1 MIMIKLKII
10 SMMLITLVIC
20 VLVFQNDNI
29 GSTLE
34 TNLIYDIQ
42 EVTDFSSL
50 QKAFQQDNGS
60 VRLVALLSPSCPYCI
75 KGYRYMIKLLGE
87 IVDERLKMYIIWE
100 PMLSGDSKELADKVS
115 KEVNDPRM
123 VFQAWDENRVN
134 GKLWTSVM
142 HKADD
147 RWLADG
153 PAWDVYFLY
162 KANEKWDEDK
172 PTNPGYWQHQ
182 GAGTAELKLNY
193 SKLKSKIEE
202 FLAELN

>member
-1 MIMIKLKII
+1 MIKLKILSI
-10 SMMLITLVIC
+10 ILVTLIMS
-20 VLVFQNDNI
+20 VLVFQNNNI
-29 GSTLE
+29 GNTLE
-34 TNLIYDIQ
+34 TDSIYDIP

-50 QKAFQQDNGS
+50 QKAFQQGNGS
-60 VRLVALLSPSCPYCI
+60 VRLVALLSPSCSYCI
-75 KGYRYMIKLLGE
+75 KGYRYMIKLLEE

-123 VFQAWDENRVN
+123 VFQAWDENLVN

-142 HKADD
+142 KKADN
-147 RWLADG
+147 RWLANG

-162 KANEKWDEDK
+162 RANEKWDEDK
-172 PTNPGYWQHQ
+172 PTKPGYWQHQ
-182 GAGTAELKLNY
+182 GAGTAELMLNY

>member
-1 MIMIKLKII
+1 
-10 SMMLITLVIC
+10 
-20 VLVFQNDNI
+20 
-29 GSTLE
+29 
-34 TNLIYDIQ
+34 
-42 EVTDFSSL
+42 
-50 QKAFQQDNGS
+50 
-60 VRLVALLSPSCPYCI
+60 
-75 KGYRYMIKLLGE
+75 MIKLLEE
-87 IVDERLKMYIIWE
+87 IVDERLKMYVIWE

-134 GKLWTSVM
+134 GKLWTSFM
-142 HKADD
+142 KKTDN
-147 RWLADG
+147 RWIADG

-162 KANEKWDEDK
+162 RANDKWDEDK
-172 PTNPGYWQHQ
+172 PSVPGYWQHQ